1 MHKLFFAITFTTVT
15 FLNCKYMPGIKKDIY
30 EPQYHNFWHT
40 LIKKITMDLPEDA
53 V

>member
-1 MHKLFFAITFTTVT
+1 
-15 FLNCKYMPGIKKDIY
+15 MPGIKKDIY

-40 LIKKITMDLPEDA
+40 LIKKITMDLQEDA

>member
-1 MHKLFFAITFTTVT
+1 
-15 FLNCKYMPGIKKDIY
+15 MPGIKKDIY

-40 LIKKITMDLPEDA
+40 LYKKITMDLQEDA